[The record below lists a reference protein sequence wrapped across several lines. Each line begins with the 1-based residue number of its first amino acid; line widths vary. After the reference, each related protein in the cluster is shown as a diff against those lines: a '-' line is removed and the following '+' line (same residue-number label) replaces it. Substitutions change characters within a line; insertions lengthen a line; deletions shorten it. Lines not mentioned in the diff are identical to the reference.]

1 MKTTTALLALAA
13 AAEGSPLFSKR
24 GSANDIFYDK
34 ERFCKG
40 WDFKTIEGVEK
51 LWEETAAG
59 VSLELFIK
67 GHWEHSKN
75 WLVNLEDQ
83 VMGGTDGKSGASD
96 CVLLGTP
103 CNPMNGI
110 GCEEQFD
117 KYGKTFIGKNSYWT
131 FQAVKGMH
139 GKFAELHRR
148 LTTETL
154 VNGLKIG
161 QMLEDFGGSEKG
173 GGNMRGWLSAAA
185 TMGNALGGLVPG
197 VGNGI
202 SAGMGI
208 LAGIMSGL
216 SLGEDEDDGAA
227 TISDGLADLFKN
239 ASVKL
244 ENTLRIATGGGNDS
258 EYKSLPAPV
267 WDTYETNIAKF
278 FNGGWFL
285 LDNDVKTVHV
295 TLGSITNNIQKKVAN
310 DVMKASKLYLVA
322 DKLGSKNTREDCDET
337 TTGRHWLPLRDGE
350 EYCWYIMRNNPNP
363 NHFKDWTEVD
373 EDIYTKMGDFG
384 LGDRKTY
391 YKALIDCALN
401 KGDSDDVDTSNLVQ
415 GEIPRCFF
423 NLNTGF
429 VEHDPTHGCGSPID
443 HEDCDYRRFKPL
455 K

>member
-1 MKTTTALLALAA
+1 MKATTALLALAA

-24 GSANDIFYDK
+24 DDVFDDK
-34 ERFCKG
+34 EKFCKG
-40 WDFKTIEGVEK
+40 WDFRTAEGVEK
-51 LWEETAAG
+51 VWKETAAG

-67 GHWEHSKN
+67 GHWEHENS
-75 WLVNLEDQ
+75 WLKNLEDQ
-83 VMGGTDGKSGASD
+83 VMGGLNGKSGASGCALIGASCD
-96 CVLLGTP
+96 
-103 CNPMNGI
+103 PMFGI
-110 GCEEQFD
+110 TCEEQFD

-139 GKFAELHRR
+139 DKLGELHRK

-154 VNGLKIG
+154 VNGFKIG
-161 QMLEDFGGSEKG
+161 QMLKDFGGNENG

-197 VGNGI
+197 VGNGV

-227 TISDGLADLFKN
+227 TISDGLADLFKS
-239 ASVKL
+239 ASVKI
-244 ENTLRIATGGGNDS
+244 EDTLRIVTGGGRNEA
-258 EYKSLPAPV
+258 EYNSLPAPV
-267 WDTYETNIAKF
+267 WDTFETKIAKF

-285 LDNDVKTVHV
+285 LDNDIELVRD
-295 TLGSITNNIQKKVAN
+295 TLYSITNNTQMKVAN
-310 DVMKASKLYLVA
+310 DVMKASKLHLVA
-322 DKLGSKNTREDCDET
+322 DKLGGKNSREDCGK

-350 EYCWYIMRNNPNP
+350 EYCWYIMRNDPDPNGVGE
-363 NHFKDWTEVD
+363 WTEVG
-373 EDIYTKMGDFG
+373 EDIYKKMADFG
-384 LGDRKTY
+384 LGDRETY

-401 KGDSDDVDTSNLVQ
+401 KGDSDEVDTSNLVQ

-423 NLNTGF
+423 NLNTVF
-429 VEHDPTHGCGSPID
+429 VERDSSRGCGGLD
-443 HEDCDYRRFKPL
+443 DVKGCDYRKGTPL